1 MAFNH
6 KLLETNRKQKLPWTL
21 DSLNLGCLMD
31 ENLGN
36 QQFGETL
43 EVGTESSVGVFSML

>member
-1 MAFNH
+1 MVFNH
-6 KLLETNRKQKLPWTL
+6 KLLKTNKKQKLPQTL

-31 ENLGN
+31 EKVGN
-36 QQFGETL
+36 QQFGKTI